1 MFKKCPNNTYQVS
14 YNPYICFDEI
24 PENFYL
30 DSNDG
35 IYKECYKSCKKCF
48 WGGDEKNNNCSECK
62 GSCADCRRCGECGR
76 FAYPKHNPV
85 PMDQN
90 PLNFIPGLNLI
101 SLPIHLAVVES
112 RRGYVCSG
120 CREDCRDC
128 TCN

>member
-1 MFKKCPNNTYQVS
+1 M
-14 YNPYICFDEI
+14 
-24 PENFYL
+24 
-30 DSNDG
+30 
-35 IYKECYKSCKKCF
+35 SCKKCNYNHHWSTNYKYKSF
-48 WGGDEKNNNCSECK
+48 VCSECK

-85 PMDQN
+85 PMDEN